1 MYKAYMGCYSHVT
14 NRGIRGDLQYHC
26 SRLNLLKN
34 SSPSYYLVLDQGT
47 SSTKAFLF
55 DENLDIP
62 FKDHIKHSLE
72 YPADHQVQSDALEIA
87 RACKELIK
95 KALNY
100 TQRVGGNISSAGLA
114 VQRSTFLFWDKQTK
128 NPLTAAISWQD
139 DRAQDIV
146 ADMANE
152 SDRIFNITGTPFSPH
167 FGGAKFLHF
176 TKNDPIL
183 KKSVLTQNTCFGPL
197 STFLTHY
204 LTNTLVIDY
213 SIACRTQLLDLNNL
227 KWSNDLCKLFHFP
240 NESLLPLCNNVQS
253 FGKMTLD
260 GMTVPLNVV
269 IGDQQA
275 ALLGQGGWDSG
286 SIALNFGTSGSVC
299 VNTGKNPVI
308 VPNLLSSVLTADQ
321 ENILFMLEGTI
332 NECNSL
338 FYRLEKEL
346 YIDHKEMVWHER
358 CMNESTNG
366 IFIPGVTGIAAP
378 YWKSGLGTVKI
389 DLENAKN
396 DEIIRAAMESIG
408 FLVHDI
414 IKQMDLKDA
423 LPDMLTASG
432 GGARAPLLQFI
443 ADMLLITVGH
453 ISLKD
458 RTAIGVLQL
467 LYKKNTGHYLSVG
480 AECDEIFVP
489 RMKKVTRAKKLKH
502 WQHALAQVGL

>member
-1 MYKAYMGCYSHVT
+1 
-14 NRGIRGDLQYHC
+14 
-26 SRLNLLKN
+26 LLKN

>member
-1 MYKAYMGCYSHVT
+1 
-14 NRGIRGDLQYHC
+14 
-26 SRLNLLKN
+26 LLKN

-321 ENILFMLEGTI
+321 ENMLFMLEGTI

>member
-1 MYKAYMGCYSHVT
+1 LSKS
-14 NRGIRGDLQYHC
+14 
-26 SRLNLLKN
+26 

-62 FKDHIKHSLE
+62 FKDRIKHSLE

-95 KALNY
+95 KAINFS
-100 TQRVGGNISSAGLA
+100 QHAGGYISSAGLA
-114 VQRSTFLFWDKQTK
+114 VQRSTFLFWDKRTK
-128 NPLTAAISWQD
+128 KPLTAAISWQD
-139 DRAQDIV
+139 NRSQDIV
-146 ADMANE
+146 ADLANE
-152 SDRIFNITGTPFSPH
+152 SDRIFNTTGTPFSAH

-183 KKSVLTQNTCFGPL
+183 KKSVLTQKTCFGPL

-227 KWSNDLCKLFHFP
+227 KWSSALCKLFHFP
-240 NESLLPLCNNVQS
+240 NKSLFPLCNNVQS

-260 GMTVPLNVV
+260 GMPIPLNVV

-308 VPNLLSSVLTADQ
+308 VPNLLSSVLNSDQ
-321 ENILFMLEGTI
+321 EKMIFMLEGTI
-332 NECNSL
+332 NACNSL
-338 FYRLEKEL
+338 FYWLEKEL
-346 YIDHKEMVWHER
+346 NINHKDMVWHER
-358 CMNESTNG
+358 CIEESTNG

-378 YWKSGLGTVKI
+378 YWKSELGTVKI
-389 DLENAKN
+389 GLENAKN
-396 DEIIRAAMESIG
+396 NEIIRAAMESIG

-423 LPDMLTASG
+423 LPNMLTASG

-443 ADMLLITVGH
+443 ADILMITVGH

-458 RTAIGVLQL
+458 RTAIGVFQL
-467 LYKKNTGHYLSVG
+467 LYKKNTGHYLSIG
-480 AECDEIFVP
+480 AECDEIFEP

-502 WQHALAQVGL
+502 WKNALAQVGI

>member
-1 MYKAYMGCYSHVT
+1 MYKAHVGCYPHVT

-414 IKQMDLKDA
+414 IKQMDLKEA

-432 GGARAPLLQFI
+432 GCARAPLLQFI
-443 ADMLLITVGH
+443 ADMLMITVGH

>member
-1 MYKAYMGCYSHVT
+1 MSKS
-14 NRGIRGDLQYHC
+14 
-26 SRLNLLKN
+26 

-87 RACKELIK
+87 RACKELTK

-100 TQRVGGNISSAGLA
+100 TQHVGGYISSAGLA
-114 VQRSTFLFWDKQTK
+114 VQRSTFLFWDKRTK
-128 NPLTAAISWQD
+128 KPLTAAISWQD
-139 DRAQDIV
+139 DRSQDIV
-146 ADMANE
+146 ADLANE

-183 KKSVLTQNTCFGPL
+183 KKSVLTQKTCFGPL

-253 FGKMTLD
+253 FGKMTLA

-308 VPNLLSSVLTADQ
+308 VPNLLSSVLNSDQ
-321 ENILFMLEGTI
+321 EKMIFMLEGTI
-332 NECNSL
+332 NACNSL
-338 FYRLEKEL
+338 FYWLEKEL
-346 YIDHKEMVWHER
+346 NIDHKDMVWHER
-358 CMNESTNG
+358 CMDESTNG

-389 DLENAKN
+389 GLENAKN

-414 IKQMDLKDA
+414 IKQMDLRDA

-443 ADMLLITVGH
+443 ADMLMIPMGH

-467 LYKKNTGHYLSVG
+467 LHKKNTGNYLSVG
-480 AECDEIFVP
+480 TECDEIFEP
-489 RMKKVTRAKKLKH
+489 KMKKVTRAKKLKH
-502 WQHALAQVGL
+502 WQNALAHVGIQY

>member
-1 MYKAYMGCYSHVT
+1 MSKS
-14 NRGIRGDLQYHC
+14 
-26 SRLNLLKN
+26 

-55 DENLDIP
+55 DEYLQIL
-62 FKDHIKHSLE
+62 FKDRIKHSLE
-72 YPADHQVQSDALEIA
+72 YPANHQVQSDALEIA
-87 RACKELIK
+87 HACKELTK
-95 KALNY
+95 KALNFS
-100 TQRVGGNISSAGLA
+100 QNIGGYISSAGLA
-114 VQRSTFLFWDKQTK
+114 VQRSTFLFWDKRTK
-128 NPLTAAISWQD
+128 KPLTSAISWQD
-139 DRAQDIV
+139 NRSQDIV
-146 ADMANE
+146 SDLAHE

-183 KKSVLTQNTCFGPL
+183 KKSVLTQKTCFGPL

-227 KWSNDLCKLFHFP
+227 KWSNELCKLFHFP
-240 NESLLPLCNNVQS
+240 NKSLFPLCNNVQS

-260 GMTVPLNVV
+260 GMHIPLNVV

-308 VPNLLSSVLTADQ
+308 VPNLLSSVLNSDQ
-321 ENILFMLEGTI
+321 EKMIFMLEGTI
-332 NECNSL
+332 NACNSL
-338 FYRLEKEL
+338 FYWLEKEL
-346 YIDHKEMVWHER
+346 NIDHKDMVWHER
-358 CMNESTNG
+358 CIDESTNG
-366 IFIPGVTGIAAP
+366 IFIPGGTGIAAP
-378 YWKSGLGTVKI
+378 YWKSELGTVKI
-389 DLENAKN
+389 GLENAKN
-396 DEIIRAAMESIG
+396 NEIIRAAMESIG

-443 ADMLLITVGH
+443 ADILMITVGH

-480 AECDEIFVP
+480 AECDEIFEP
-489 RMKKVTRAKKLKH
+489 IMKKVTRAKKLKH
-502 WQHALAQVGL
+502 WQNALAQVGI

>member
-1 MYKAYMGCYSHVT
+1 M
-14 NRGIRGDLQYHC
+14 
-26 SRLNLLKN
+26 LKN

-321 ENILFMLEGTI
+321 ENMLFMLEGTI

>member
-1 MYKAYMGCYSHVT
+1 MSKS
-14 NRGIRGDLQYHC
+14 
-26 SRLNLLKN
+26 

-55 DENLDIP
+55 DENLNIP

-87 RACKELIK
+87 HACKELTI

-100 TQRVGGNISSAGLA
+100 SQQVGGDISSAGLA
-114 VQRSTFLFWDKQTK
+114 VQRSTFLFWDKDTK
-128 NPLTAAISWQD
+128 KPLTAAISWQD
-139 DRAQDIV
+139 NRSQDIV
-146 ADMANE
+146 ADMVNE
-152 SDRIFNITGTPFSPH
+152 SDRIFNITGTPFSSH

-183 KKSVLTQNTCFGPL
+183 KKSVFNQKTIFGPL
-197 STFLTHY
+197 STYLTHY

-213 SIACRTQLLDLNNL
+213 SIACRTQLLDLKNL
-227 KWSNDLCKLFHFP
+227 KWSNALCQLFHFP
-240 NESLLPLCNNVQS
+240 KKSLLPLCNNVRS
-253 FGKMTLD
+253 FGKMTMD
-260 GMTVPLNVV
+260 GMTIPLNVV

-308 VPNLLSSVLTADQ
+308 VPNLLTSVLNSDQ
-321 ENILFMLEGTI
+321 EKIIFMLEGTI
-332 NECNSL
+332 NTCNSL
-338 FYRLEKEL
+338 FYWLEKEL
-346 YIDHKEMVWHER
+346 NIDHKDMVWHER
-358 CMNESTNG
+358 CMDEITNG
-366 IFIPGVTGIAAP
+366 ILIPGFTGIAAP

-389 DLENAKN
+389 GLENATK

-408 FLVHDI
+408 FLVYDI
-414 IKQMDLKDA
+414 IKKMDLKNA
-423 LPDMLTASG
+423 FPDMITASG

-443 ADMLLITVGH
+443 ADMLMIAVGH

-467 LYKKNTGHYLSVG
+467 LHKQNAGNYLSVG
-480 AECDEIFVP
+480 TECSEIFEP
-489 RMKKVTRAKKLKH
+489 RMKRGTREKKLKQ
-502 WQHALAQVGL
+502 WQHALSQVGV

>member
-321 ENILFMLEGTI
+321 ENMLFMLEGTI

>member
-1 MYKAYMGCYSHVT
+1 MSKS
-14 NRGIRGDLQYHC
+14 
-26 SRLNLLKN
+26 

-62 FKDHIKHSLE
+62 FKDRIKHSLDS
-72 YPADHQVQSDALEIA
+72 PADHQVQSDALEIA
-87 RACKELIK
+87 RACKELTK
-95 KALNY
+95 KAINFS
-100 TQRVGGNISSAGLA
+100 QKVGGYISSAGLA
-114 VQRSTFLFWDKQTK
+114 VQRSTFLFWDKSTK
-128 NPLTAAISWQD
+128 KPLTAAISWQD
-139 DRAQDIV
+139 NRSKDIV

-183 KKSVLTQNTCFGPL
+183 KKSVLTQKTCFGPL

-227 KWSNDLCKLFHFP
+227 KWSSALCKLFHFP
-240 NESLLPLCNNVQS
+240 NKSLFPLCNNVQS

-260 GMTVPLNVV
+260 GIPIPLNVV

-275 ALLGQGGWDSG
+275 ALLGQGGWNSG

-308 VPNLLSSVLTADQ
+308 VPNLLSSVLNSDQ
-321 ENILFMLEGTI
+321 EKIIFMLEGTI
-332 NECNSL
+332 NACNSL
-338 FYRLEKEL
+338 FYWLEKEL
-346 YIDHKEMVWHER
+346 NIDHKDMVWHER
-358 CMNESTNG
+358 CIDESTNG
-366 IFIPGVTGIAAP
+366 IFIPGGTGIAAP
-378 YWKSGLGTVKI
+378 YWKSELGTVKI
-389 DLENAKN
+389 GLENAN
-396 DEIIRAAMESIG
+396 NNEIIRAAMESIG

-414 IKQMDLKDA
+414 INQMDLKDA

-443 ADMLLITVGH
+443 ADILMITVGH

-467 LYKKNTGHYLSVG
+467 LYKNDTGHYLSVG
-480 AECDEIFVP
+480 AECDEIFEP
-489 RMKKVTRAKKLKH
+489 KMKKGTRTKKLKR
-502 WQHALAQVGL
+502 WQNALAQVGI

>member
-1 MYKAYMGCYSHVT
+1 MSKS
-14 NRGIRGDLQYHC
+14 
-26 SRLNLLKN
+26 

-87 RACKELIK
+87 RACKKLTK
-95 KALNY
+95 KALNFS
-100 TQRVGGNISSAGLA
+100 QQVGGYISSAGLA
-114 VQRSTFLFWDKQTK
+114 VQRSTFLFWDKRTK
-128 NPLTAAISWQD
+128 KPLTAAISWQD
-139 DRAQDIV
+139 NRSQDIV
-146 ADMANE
+146 ADLANE

-176 TKNDPIL
+176 IKNDPIL
-183 KKSVLTQNTCFGPL
+183 KKSVLTQKTCFGPL

-227 KWSNDLCKLFHFP
+227 KWSSALCKLFHFP
-240 NESLLPLCNNVQS
+240 NKSLFPLSNNVQS

-260 GMTVPLNVV
+260 GMPIPLNVV

-275 ALLGQGGWDSG
+275 ALLGQGGWASG

-308 VPNLLSSVLTADQ
+308 VPNLLSSVLNSDQ
-321 ENILFMLEGTI
+321 EKMIFMLEGTI
-332 NECNSL
+332 NACNSL
-338 FYRLEKEL
+338 FYWLEKEL
-346 YIDHKEMVWHER
+346 NIDHKDMVWHER
-358 CMNESTNG
+358 CIDENTNG
-366 IFIPGVTGIAAP
+366 IFIPGATGIAAP
-378 YWKSGLGTVKI
+378 YWKSELGTVKI
-389 DLENAKN
+389 GLENAKN
-396 DEIIRAAMESIG
+396 NEIIRAAMESIG

-443 ADMLLITVGH
+443 ADMLMITVGH

-458 RTAIGVLQL
+458 RTAIGVFQL
-467 LYKKNTGHYLSVG
+467 LYKKDTGHYLSVG
-480 AECDEIFVP
+480 AECDEIFEP

-502 WQHALAQVGL
+502 WKNALAQVGI

>member
-1 MYKAYMGCYSHVT
+1 MSKS
-14 NRGIRGDLQYHC
+14 
-26 SRLNLLKN
+26 

-62 FKDHIKHSLE
+62 FKDRIKHSLE
-72 YPADHQVQSDALEIA
+72 SPADHQVQSDALEIA
-87 RACKELIK
+87 RACKELTK
-95 KALNY
+95 KALNFS
-100 TQRVGGNISSAGLA
+100 QHVGGYISSAGLA
-114 VQRSTFLFWDKQTK
+114 VQRSTFLFWDKRTK
-128 NPLTAAISWQD
+128 KPLTAAISWQD
-139 DRAQDIV
+139 NRAQDIV
-146 ADMANE
+146 ADLANE

-183 KKSVLTQNTCFGPL
+183 KKSVLTQKTCFGPL
-197 STFLTHY
+197 SAFLTHY

-227 KWSNDLCKLFHFP
+227 KWSSALCKLFHFP
-240 NESLLPLCNNVQS
+240 NKSLFPLCNNVQS

-260 GMTVPLNVV
+260 GIPIPLNVV

-308 VPNLLSSVLTADQ
+308 VPNLLSSVLNSDQ
-321 ENILFMLEGTI
+321 EKIIFMLEGTI
-332 NECNSL
+332 NACNSL
-338 FYRLEKEL
+338 FYWLEKEL
-346 YIDHKEMVWHER
+346 NIDHKDMVWHER
-358 CMNESTNG
+358 CIDESTNG
-366 IFIPGVTGIAAP
+366 IFIPGGTGIAAP
-378 YWKSGLGTVKI
+378 YWKSELGMVKI
-389 DLENAKN
+389 GLENAN
-396 DEIIRAAMESIG
+396 NNEIIRAAMESIG

-414 IKQMDLKDA
+414 IKQMDLKNA

-443 ADMLLITVGH
+443 ADMLMIAVGH

-467 LYKKNTGHYLSVG
+467 LHKQNTGNYLSVG
-480 AECDEIFVP
+480 AECGEIFEP
-489 RMKKVTRAKKLKH
+489 RMKKVTRAKKLKRWH
-502 WQHALAQVGL
+502 YALSQVGI

>member
-1 MYKAYMGCYSHVT
+1 MSKS
-14 NRGIRGDLQYHC
+14 
-26 SRLNLLKN
+26 

-72 YPADHQVQSDALEIA
+72 YPADYQVQSDALEIA
-87 RACKELIK
+87 RACKELTK
-95 KALNY
+95 KAINFS
-100 TQRVGGNISSAGLA
+100 QHVGGYISSAGLA
-114 VQRSTFLFWDKQTK
+114 VQRSTFLFWDKSTK
-128 NPLTAAISWQD
+128 KPLTAAISWQD
-139 DRAQDIV
+139 NRSKDIV

-183 KKSVLTQNTCFGPL
+183 KKSVLTQKTCFGPL

-240 NESLLPLCNNVQS
+240 NKSLFPLCNNVQS

-260 GMTVPLNVV
+260 GMHIPLNVV

-286 SIALNFGTSGSVC
+286 SIGINFGTSGSVC
-299 VNTGKNPVI
+299 VNTGKNPII
-308 VPNLLSSVLTADQ
+308 VPNLLSSVLNSDQ
-321 ENILFMLEGTI
+321 EKMIFMLEGTI
-332 NECNSL
+332 NACNSL
-338 FYRLEKEL
+338 FYWLEKEL
-346 YIDHKEMVWHER
+346 NIDHKDMVWHER
-358 CMNESTNG
+358 CINESTNG

-378 YWKSGLGTVKI
+378 YWKSELGTVKI
-389 DLENAKN
+389 GLENAN
-396 DEIIRAAMESIG
+396 NNEIIRAAMESIG

-414 IKQMDLKDA
+414 INQMDLKDA

-443 ADMLLITVGH
+443 ADMLMITVGH

-458 RTAIGVLQL
+458 RTAIGVFQL
-467 LYKKNTGHYLSVG
+467 LYKKNTGHYLSIG
-480 AECDEIFVP
+480 AECDEIFEP

-502 WQHALAQVGL
+502 WNNALAQVGI

>member
-1 MYKAYMGCYSHVT
+1 MSKS
-14 NRGIRGDLQYHC
+14 
-26 SRLNLLKN
+26 

-87 RACKELIK
+87 RACKVLIK

-183 KKSVLTQNTCFGPL
+183 KKSVLTQKTCFGPL

-227 KWSNDLCKLFHFP
+227 KWSSALCKLFHFP
-240 NESLLPLCNNVQS
+240 NKSLFPLCNNVQS

-260 GMTVPLNVV
+260 GMPIPLNVV

-308 VPNLLSSVLTADQ
+308 VPNLLSSVLNSDQ
-321 ENILFMLEGTI
+321 EKMIFMLEGTI
-332 NECNSL
+332 NACNSL
-338 FYRLEKEL
+338 FYWLEKEL
-346 YIDHKEMVWHER
+346 NIDHKDMVWHER
-358 CMNESTNG
+358 CIDENTNG

-378 YWKSGLGTVKI
+378 YWKSELGTVKI
-389 DLENAKN
+389 GLENAKN
-396 DEIIRAAMESIG
+396 NEIIRAAMESIG

-423 LPDMLTASG
+423 LPNMLTASG

-443 ADMLLITVGH
+443 ADILMITVGH

-458 RTAIGVLQL
+458 RTAIGVFQL
-467 LYKKNTGHYLSVG
+467 LYKKNTGHYLSIG
-480 AECDEIFVP
+480 AECDEIFEP

-502 WQHALAQVGL
+502 WQNALAQVGI

>member
-1 MYKAYMGCYSHVT
+1 MSKS
-14 NRGIRGDLQYHC
+14 
-26 SRLNLLKN
+26 

-55 DENLDIP
+55 DEYLQIL
-62 FKDHIKHSLE
+62 FKDRIKHSLE
-72 YPADHQVQSDALEIA
+72 YPANHQVQSDALEIA
-87 RACKELIK
+87 HACKELTK
-95 KALNY
+95 KALNFS
-100 TQRVGGNISSAGLA
+100 QNIGGYISSAGLA
-114 VQRSTFLFWDKQTK
+114 VQRSTFLFWDKRTK
-128 NPLTAAISWQD
+128 KPLTSAISWQD
-139 DRAQDIV
+139 NRSQDIV
-146 ADMANE
+146 SDLAHE

-183 KKSVLTQNTCFGPL
+183 KKSVLTQKTCFGPL

-227 KWSNDLCKLFHFP
+227 KWSSALCKLFHFP
-240 NESLLPLCNNVQS
+240 NKSLLPLCNNVQS

-275 ALLGQGGWDSG
+275 ALLGQGGWSSG

-299 VNTGKNPVI
+299 VNTGENPVI
-308 VPNLLSSVLTADQ
+308 VPNLLTSVLNSDQ
-321 ENILFMLEGTI
+321 EKMIFMLEGTI
-332 NECNSL
+332 NACNSL
-338 FYRLEKEL
+338 FYWLEKEL
-346 YIDHKEMVWHER
+346 NIDHKDMVWDER
-358 CMNESTNG
+358 CKDESTNG

-378 YWKSGLGTVKI
+378 YWKSELGTVKI
-389 DLENAKN
+389 GLENAKK

-414 IKQMDLKDA
+414 IKQMDLKNA

-443 ADMLLITVGH
+443 ADILMITVGH

-467 LYKKNTGHYLSVG
+467 LHKQNTGNYLSVG
-480 AECDEIFVP
+480 SKCSEIFKP
-489 RMKKVTRAKKLKH
+489 RMKKVTRAKKLKS
-502 WQHALAQVGL
+502 WRFALSQVDI

>member
-1 MYKAYMGCYSHVT
+1 MSKS
-14 NRGIRGDLQYHC
+14 
-26 SRLNLLKN
+26 

-62 FKDHIKHSLE
+62 FKDRIKHSLE

-87 RACKELIK
+87 RACKELTK
-95 KALNY
+95 KALNFS
-100 TQRVGGNISSAGLA
+100 QHVGGYISSAGLA
-114 VQRSTFLFWDKQTK
+114 VQRSTFLFWDKRTK
-128 NPLTAAISWQD
+128 KPLTAAISWQD
-139 DRAQDIV
+139 NRAQDIV
-146 ADMANE
+146 ADLINE

-183 KKSVLTQNTCFGPL
+183 KKSVLTQKTCFGPL

-213 SIACRTQLLDLNNL
+213 SIASRTQMLDMNNL
-227 KWSNDLCKLFHFP
+227 KRRSAHSKLFHFP
-240 NESLLPLCNNVQS
+240 NKSLFPLCNNVQS

-260 GMTVPLNVV
+260 GIPIPLNVV

-308 VPNLLSSVLTADQ
+308 VPNLLSSVLNSDQ
-321 ENILFMLEGTI
+321 EKMIFMLEGTI
-332 NECNSL
+332 NACNSL
-338 FYRLEKEL
+338 FYWLEKEL
-346 YIDHKEMVWHER
+346 NIDHKDMVWHER
-358 CMNESTNG
+358 CIDESTNG

-378 YWKSGLGTVKI
+378 YWKSELGTVKI
-389 DLENAKN
+389 GLENAKN
-396 DEIIRAAMESIG
+396 NEIIRAAMESIG

-443 ADMLLITVGH
+443 ADMLMITVGH

-480 AECDEIFVP
+480 AECDEIFEP

-502 WQHALAQVGL
+502 WNNALAQVGI

>member
-1 MYKAYMGCYSHVT
+1 MSKS
-14 NRGIRGDLQYHC
+14 
-26 SRLNLLKN
+26 

-87 RACKELIK
+87 RACKELTK

-183 KKSVLTQNTCFGPL
+183 KKSVLTQKTCFGPL

-227 KWSNDLCKLFHFP
+227 KWSSALCKLFHFP
-240 NESLLPLCNNVQS
+240 NKSLFPLCHNVQS
-253 FGKMTLD
+253 FGKMILD
-260 GMTVPLNVV
+260 GMPIPLNVV

-308 VPNLLSSVLTADQ
+308 VPNLLSSVLNSDQ
-321 ENILFMLEGTI
+321 EKMIFMLEGTI
-332 NECNSL
+332 NACNSL
-338 FYRLEKEL
+338 FYWLEKEL
-346 YIDHKEMVWHER
+346 NIDHKDMVWHER
-358 CMNESTNG
+358 CIDENTNG

-378 YWKSGLGTVKI
+378 YWKSELGTVKI
-389 DLENAKN
+389 GLENAN
-396 DEIIRAAMESIG
+396 NNEIIRAAMESIG
-408 FLVHDI
+408 FFVHDI
-414 IKQMDLKDA
+414 INQMDLKDA

-480 AECDEIFVP
+480 AACDEIFVP

>member
-1 MYKAYMGCYSHVT
+1 M
-14 NRGIRGDLQYHC
+14 
-26 SRLNLLKN
+26 LKN

-321 ENILFMLEGTI
+321 ENMLFMLEGTI

-358 CMNESTNG
+358 CMDESTNG

>member
-1 MYKAYMGCYSHVT
+1 
-14 NRGIRGDLQYHC
+14 
-26 SRLNLLKN
+26 
-34 SSPSYYLVLDQGT
+34 
-47 SSTKAFLF
+47 
-55 DENLDIP
+55 
-62 FKDHIKHSLE
+62 
-72 YPADHQVQSDALEIA
+72 
-87 RACKELIK
+87 
-95 KALNY
+95 
-100 TQRVGGNISSAGLA
+100 
-114 VQRSTFLFWDKQTK
+114 
-128 NPLTAAISWQD
+128 
-139 DRAQDIV
+139 
-146 ADMANE
+146 
-152 SDRIFNITGTPFSPH
+152 
-167 FGGAKFLHF
+167 
-176 TKNDPIL
+176 
-183 KKSVLTQNTCFGPL
+183 
-197 STFLTHY
+197 
-204 LTNTLVIDY
+204 
-213 SIACRTQLLDLNNL
+213 LLDLNNL

-253 FGKMTLD
+253 FGKMTLA

-321 ENILFMLEGTI
+321 ENMLFMLEGTI
-332 NECNSL
+332 NACNSL
-338 FYRLEKEL
+338 FYWLEKEL
-346 YIDHKEMVWHER
+346 NIDHKEMVWHER
-358 CMNESTNG
+358 CMDESTNG

-389 DLENAKN
+389 GLENAKN

-414 IKQMDLKDA
+414 IKQMDLRDA

-443 ADMLLITVGH
+443 ADMLMITVGH

-458 RTAIGVLQL
+458 RTAIGVFQL

-480 AECDEIFVP
+480 AECDEIFEP

-502 WQHALAQVGL
+502 WQNALAQVGI